1 MLNKWLKTTYLVSGE
16 IGSIQVDSPQQ
27 FLTKLYQDMWEE
39 KNIEPITF
47 MCIRMF
53 SQNNYTY
60 ICNILKNKKCRFF
73 ILNLHLLK
81 ILIR

>member
-39 KNIEPITF
+39 KK
-47 MCIRMF
+47 
-53 SQNNYTY
+53 Y
-60 ICNILKNKKCRFF
+60 
-73 ILNLHLLK
+73 
-81 ILIR
+81 